1 MTVLLLPRHPAS
13 EPECFPMDFS
23 AFSATHVC
31 SSHAVR
37 LTTAHNTHRGNQTYV
52 ALMAM
57 VVTGLTS
64 ELKSR
69 RRRTAFL
76 THSFLVSISVVCLF
90 QPWQEQATGGCAGG
104 GMEASTEHGCSPW
117 GKAKTVTGSFTRGIC
132 FATTN
137 LQRHSHSNL
146 LTLFQKLERFSFRIR
161 LSSADILNFFLK

>member
-1 MTVLLLPRHPAS
+1 MEKLNFKRKYIKYKIVPTRLRIYQCFDLEGLSSLETMTVLLLPRHSAS

-37 LTTAHNTHRGNQTYV
+37 LTTVHNTHRGKQTYV

-90 QPWQEQATGGCAGG
+90 QP
-104 GMEASTEHGCSPW
+104 
-117 GKAKTVTGSFTRGIC
+117 
-132 FATTN
+132 
-137 LQRHSHSNL
+137 
-146 LTLFQKLERFSFRIR
+146 
-161 LSSADILNFFLK
+161 